1 MSFIHRNARLLAVAL
16 SCLALGAAGSAIASA
31 GAATS
36 STSSHAVRGGARGR
50 AGLMA
55 MIRRGTVHASLITY
69 TKKQG
74 FVTVTIDRGFVQS
87 VSGNSLT
94 MREGTRTATYKTLT
108 LSLPAGTVV
117 RDNRARASLSALKPG
132 EHVLVVQGPQRALV
146 VARG

>member
-1 MSFIHRNARLLAVAL
+1 MSFIQRKARLLAVAL

-31 GAATS
+31 AAATS
-36 STSSHAVRGGARGR
+36 SASPHSARSGAFRHGGALARLRG
-50 AGLMA
+50 A
-55 MIRRGTVHASLITY
+55 TVHASLITY
-69 TKKQG
+69 TKQG

-87 VSGNSLT
+87 VSGDSLT
-94 MREGTRTATYKTLT
+94 MREGTRNATYKMLT

-117 RDNRARASLSALKPG
+117 RDNRARSSLSALRPG